1 MLLVLILVPALVVG
15 TAYWTWRKD
24 WKEGINVK

>member
-1 MLLVLILVPALVVG
+1 MLVIVVCTAMVLGA
-15 TAYWTWRKD
+15 AYITWAKD

>member
-1 MLLVLILVPALVVG
+1 MLIIVICTALVLG
-15 TAYWTWRKD
+15 TAYLTWAKD